1 MILLFSKSKVI
12 NIVINI
18 CSERPRG
25 LGDVFSTRVS
35 LGLPTHSQNKNKKV
49 YCTCLPTYLP
59 VCLDRQRQR
68 MVRVDVQSEYHFAIH
83 GMQTVNIKHFIF
95 HLIEVIYVP
104 GGALRNVSGCGC
116 TWCGCAAL
124 FMKPN
129 LRSYPPP
136 CVTWNHHQRTWFL
149 IPYFRPDPKIGTL
162 FQTSKISACF

>member
-35 LGLPTHSQNKNKKV
+35 LGLPTNSQNKNKKV

-68 MVRVDVQSEYHFAIH
+68 MVQVDVQSEYHFAIH

-129 LRSYPPP
+129 LRSYPPSLCYMKP
-136 CVTWNHHQRTWFL
+136 S
-149 IPYFRPDPKIGTL
+149 PKNMIFDTL
-162 FQTSKISACF
+162 FQTRPKNRYLISNL